1 MEETKSN
8 SSKYLWYLEKEAMKM
23 SENKKVLELIDIL
36 DPLIESEKVL
46 YEDFVENLIHKFEQ
60 YSTEEYDDSIEGR
73 TELVNKIYSEL
84 IEEYKQK

>member
-8 SSKYLWYLEKEAMKM
+8 SSKYLWYLEKEAMKV
-23 SENKKVLELIDIL
+23 SENEKVLELIEVL

-46 YEDFVENLIHKFEQ
+46 YEDFVENLLHKFEQ
-60 YSTEEYDDSIEGR
+60 YSKEEYEDSIEGR
-73 TELVNKIYSEL
+73 TALVNKIYSEL